1 MGQWEGLG
9 TRLALKCPGLS
20 RVYHPKKMRYV
31 VEDEGVEN
39 IPIQELPTIT
49 YSDSVRNVIRSYHS
63 KTVQIVKQ
71 DS

>member
-9 TRLALKCPGLS
+9 TRLALKCTGLN
-20 RVYHPKKMRYV
+20 RVYYPKKMRYV

-49 YSDSVRNVIRSYHS
+49 YSDSVRNVIA
-63 KTVQIVKQ
+63 TIPKQ
-71 DS
+71 YKL